1 MNTQPNH
8 ARAARKEAWRKQLHD
23 EYNELT
29 RAWDWVRGVRPV
41 TDDDMDQLAC
51 IVDDLLRFSPM
62 CPMCRTGLF
71 HTDDAHRFYVY
82 GEAAAQ

>member
-1 MNTQPNH
+1 MNAQPNH

-29 RAWDWVRGVRPV
+29 RALDWVRGVRPV
-41 TDDDMDQLAC
+41 TDDDMDQLAQ
-51 IVDDLLRFSPM
+51 IVDDLLRFDM
-62 CPMCRTGLF
+62 ACPMCRMGLF